1 MKITERQSILQFEDT
16 LDDAPMI
23 EVMGISFYPSRV
35 LYELDPIAYRAGLNE
50 YIDNLIRDGH
60 EVDSDY

>member
-1 MKITERQSILQFEDT
+1 MKITKHQAFQQFEDT

-23 EVMGISFYPSRV
+23 EVMGMSFFPSRV

-50 YIDNLIRDGH
+50 YIDNLIRDGY